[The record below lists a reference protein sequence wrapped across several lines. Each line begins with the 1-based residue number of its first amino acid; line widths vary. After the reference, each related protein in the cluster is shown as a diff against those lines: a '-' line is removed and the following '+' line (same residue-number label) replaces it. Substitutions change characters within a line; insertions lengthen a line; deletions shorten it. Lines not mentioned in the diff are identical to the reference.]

1 MKRTSK
7 SAAASRGSTA
17 PTLIVKVE
25 IDPLVDVVRRHV
37 KLSPRVKRLI
47 EDDLAR
53 LFRSPTLPQAS
64 RRRSADR
71 TARADPVLTTQEAAD
86 LVGVSRPY
94 IVARIEAGDIA
105 LHQQVGNQR
114 RVLKS
119 AVEAWHRREQTQRR
133 RGLGKL
139 GAEWQALA
147 AQPLGATGRAWQ
159 LPADTLLRQPA
170 SEPVLPIAVV
180 GAHLSGL
187 PLNHQLT
194 DLGAT
199 LIQAAQSAPAYRL
212 YALPGTRSQRPG
224 PAHGGREAQRK
235 CYKNSS
241 KE

>member
-7 SAAASRGSTA
+7 SAAASRGPAA
-17 PTLIVKVE
+17 PTLTVKVE
-25 IDPLVDVVRRHV
+25 IDPLVDVVGRHV

-53 LFRSPTLPQAS
+53 LFRSPALPQGS

-105 LHQQVGNQR
+105 LHQLVGNQR

-133 RGLGKL
+133 RALGKL
-139 GAEWQALA
+139 GA
-147 AQPLGATGRAWQ
+147 
-159 LPADTLLRQPA
+159 
-170 SEPVLPIAVV
+170 
-180 GAHLSGL
+180 
-187 PLNHQLT
+187 
-194 DLGAT
+194 DLDAE
-199 LIQAAQSAPAYRL
+199 IFAR
-212 YALPGTRSQRPG
+212 
-224 PAHGGREAQRK
+224 
-235 CYKNSS
+235 
-241 KE
+241 